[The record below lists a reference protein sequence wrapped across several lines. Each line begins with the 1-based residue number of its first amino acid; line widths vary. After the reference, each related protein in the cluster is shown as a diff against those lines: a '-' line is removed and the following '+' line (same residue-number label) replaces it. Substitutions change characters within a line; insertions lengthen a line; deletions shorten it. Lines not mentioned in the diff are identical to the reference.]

1 LEIIEEA
8 FMGEIIIWITAN
20 WSDLLQTVLA
30 ILGAAS
36 LVAKFTPTT
45 LDDKWI
51 GKIIN
56 LAGLTKK

>member
-1 LEIIEEA
+1 MEEIIS
-8 FMGEIIIWITAN
+8 WVTTN

-36 LVAKFTPTT
+36 LVAKLTPTT
-45 LDDKWI
+45 FDDKWI

-56 LAGLTKK
+56 FIGLTKK